1 MVCEPYSTASTSLV
15 CDPDGLTGPIVCEPS
30 ELGRAAECVDA
41 IIGEPSTQNFNV
53 MFGFDEAE
61 GIDMIPMVP

>member
-1 MVCEPYSTASTSLV
+1 MVCEPYNTASTSLV
-15 CDPDGLTGPIVCEPS
+15 CDPDGLTGPIVCEPT

-53 MFGFDEAE
+53 MFFYLDDTGS
-61 GIDMIPMVP
+61 P